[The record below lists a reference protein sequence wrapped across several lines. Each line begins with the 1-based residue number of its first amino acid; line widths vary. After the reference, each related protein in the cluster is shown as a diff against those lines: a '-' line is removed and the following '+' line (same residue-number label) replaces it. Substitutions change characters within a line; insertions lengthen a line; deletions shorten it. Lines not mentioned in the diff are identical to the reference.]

1 MPRRLIKP
9 RVGRQLNKLFALAGL
24 RKLFT
29 VSVPVAKTANEAATA
44 APEPPDEPD
53 NGVEPASAGLSK
65 IYQDAKGEEKKK
77 KGTKL
82 QQGSPLQRH
91 LVIPPGVRV

>member
-1 MPRRLIKP
+1 MMPRRLIKP
-9 RVGRQLNKLFALAGL
+9 RVGRQLNRLFALAGL

-53 NGVEPASAGLSK
+53 DEMEPTSAGLSK
-65 IYQDAKGEEKKK
+65 FYQ
-77 KGTKL
+77 T
-82 QQGSPLQRH
+82 
-91 LVIPPGVRV
+91 